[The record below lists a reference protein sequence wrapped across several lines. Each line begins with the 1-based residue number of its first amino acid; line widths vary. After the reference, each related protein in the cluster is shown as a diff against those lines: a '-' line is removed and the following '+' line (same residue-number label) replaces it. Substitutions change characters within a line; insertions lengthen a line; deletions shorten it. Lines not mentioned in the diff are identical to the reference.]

1 MWWGD
6 NHRFQI
12 SDSARKILLSI
23 ILFIIGLLILLILFR
38 LFSGWIFLFFFTFP
52 LFRYG
57 NDWFNSNGSQTEK
70 RKREPET
77 ILIMPDD
84 KPKRGESAPRYAL
97 GDDGELIEVDDRKFD
112 QPDQDR
118 SDPNQRGQDD
128 EPPRRAYNRDEYI

>member
-6 NHRFQI
+6 NYRFQI
-12 SDSARKILLSI
+12 SDSARKILL
-23 ILFIIGLLILLILFR
+23 FIIGLFMLLILFR
-38 LFSGWIFLFFFTFP
+38 LFSWGVIIFFFVFP

-57 NDWFNSNGSQTEK
+57 NEWFNPNGSQTEK

-97 GDDGELIEVDDRKFD
+97 GDDGELIEVDDRE
-112 QPDQDR
+112 QDR
-118 SDPNQRGQDD
+118 RSAD
-128 EPPRRAYNRDEYI
+128 EQPRRAYNRDEYV